1 MPDAAPATKLQIAMN
16 FLADGRV
23 GVELME
29 GWYLSHDLQVAAV
42 DDLAATSEI
51 LRGWASHPHEKPR
64 PRREAYVQFPEHTE
78 GYLVILSA
86 QPNESLRRFTE
97 TPDAL
102 CRNFDLVFGSA
113 DLAER
118 AAAADRLADDLAS
131 EMRTF
136 VTRSRRKAA
145 ARLAGGSY
153 LAVLE
158 AHLATLRAVRAI
170 EDQRYYDGLEW
181 GIGGI
186 MQDEKYLLL
195 SDDAQVRDL
204 YLQIEGEQD
213 ALYGWYMDL
222 AKGGVARKR

>member
-1 MPDAAPATKLQIAMN
+1 MPEAAPATKLQIAMN

-42 DDLAATSEI
+42 DDLAATSKI
-51 LRGWASHPHEKPR
+51 LRGWASRPHEKPR
-64 PRREAYVQFPEHTE
+64 PRREAYAQFPEHRE
-78 GYLVILSA
+78 AYLVILSA

-102 CRNFDLVFGSA
+102 CRSFDLAFRSA
-113 DLAER
+113 DSVER
-118 AAAADRLADDLAS
+118 AAASDRLADDLANQ
-131 EMRTF
+131 MRNF
-136 VTRSRRKAA
+136 VTRSRRKSA

-158 AHLATLRAVRAI
+158 AHLATLRAVKAI

-204 YLQIEGEQD
+204 YLQIQREQH
-213 ALYGWYMDL
+213 ALYNWYMNL
-222 AKGGVARKR
+222 AKGGVARER

>member
-1 MPDAAPATKLQIAMN
+1 MPDAAPTTKLQIAMN

-64 PRREAYVQFPEHTE
+64 PRYEAYVQFPEHRE
-78 GYLVILSA
+78 AYLVILSA
-86 QPNESLRRFTE
+86 QPDESLRRFTE

-102 CRNFDLVFGSA
+102 CRSFDLAFGSG
-113 DLAER
+113 DPVER
-118 AAAADRLADDLAS
+118 AAAAARLADDLAR
-131 EMRTF
+131 EMRNF
-136 VTRSRRKAA
+136 VARARRKAA

-153 LAVLE
+153 VAVLE
-158 AHLATLRAVRAI
+158 AHLATLRAVKAV
-170 EDQRYYDGLEW
+170 EDQGYYEGLRW

-204 YLQIEGEQD
+204 YLQIQREQN
-213 ALYGWYMDL
+213 ALYNWYMDL
-222 AKGGVARKR
+222 AKGGVARGR